1 MLSTFTGGIYLV
13 DCEFHPVNGVEGNP
27 PDVVCMVVM
36 DFRTGAVERYT
47 RNDLLGMRSAPF
59 NTGDDALFV
68 AFFASAEMDCFL
80 QLGWQ
85 FPENLLDLYVEFRN
99 KTNGLPLPHGS
110 SQLGAMAYF
119 GLLGIAPEEKSEM
132 RKLILSGG
140 PWSEEQWVQILDYC
154 ESDVQALN
162 ALLPKMCGEIDW
174 PRALLRGRY
183 MKAVA
188 RIQHNGIPMDIER
201 LLITRR
207 SWVEIQAEL
216 VLRIDAAY
224 GIYDGLTFKQ
234 DNFRAYLLSEQIPWP
249 TLDTG
254 NLDLSEDT
262 FRQMARSYP
271 QIAPLHELRSSLSK
285 LRLNDLA
292 VGEDGRNRCLLSP
305 FSSKTGRNQPS
316 NTKGIFGPSTWM
328 RGFIKPGPSKAIA
341 YIDWSQQEFG
351 IAGALSGDGA
361 MQEAYRSGDPYL
373 AFAKQAGAVPP
384 EATKQSHKAE
394 RERFKQCVLATQ
406 YGMGAASLALR
417 IGQSE
422 AHARQLLDL
431 HKSTYRKF
439 WKWSD
444 ATQDHYALGGKL
456 RTVFGWN
463 LHPVIDFNPRSVR
476 NFPMQANGAEM
487 LRLACIYLTEAGI
500 RVCAPVHDAVLI
512 EVPIDEIDAVVGQA
526 QSLMRQASQDVLGGF
541 ELSSDAKIIR
551 YPDRYMDERGQVMWD
566 TVMEILAKLE
576 TEPQARCQ
584 GHPRLAA

>member
-1 MLSTFTGGIYLV
+1 MLETFTGGIYLV
-13 DCEFHPVNGVEGNP
+13 DFEFHPVNGVEGNHP
-27 PDVVCMVVM
+27 EVVCMVVM
-36 DFRTGAVERYT
+36 DYRAKSVTRYT
-47 RNDLLGMRSAPF
+47 QSELYEMRSAPF
-59 NTGDDALFV
+59 DTGKGALFV
-68 AFFASAEMDCFL
+68 AFYASAELDCFL
-80 QLGWQ
+80 QLGWPL
-85 FPENLLDLYVEFRN
+85 PENLLDLYVEFRN

-110 SQLGAMAYF
+110 GQLGAMAYF
-119 GLLGIAPEEKSEM
+119 GLLGIAPEEKEEM
-132 RKLILSGG
+132 RNLILSGG

-162 ALLPKMCGEIDW
+162 ALLQKMCGEIDW

-183 MKAVA
+183 MKAVS

-201 LLITRR
+201 LLIARR

-216 VLRIDAAY
+216 VSKIDAAY

-234 DNFRAYLLSEQIPWP
+234 ERFREYLNSEQIPWP
-249 TLDTG
+249 ILDTG

-262 FRQMARSYP
+262 LRQMARSYP

-285 LRLNDLA
+285 LRLNALA

-305 FSSKTGRNQPS
+305 FRSTTGRNQPS
-316 NTKGIFGPSTWM
+316 NAKSIFGPSTWM
-328 RGFIKPGPSKAIA
+328 RGFVKPGPGMAIA
-341 YIDWSQQEFG
+341 YIDWSQQEFA
-351 IAGALSGDGA
+351 IAGALSGDDA

-373 AFAKQAGAVPP
+373 AFAKQAGAVPS

-406 YGMGAASLALR
+406 YGMGAASLAIR
-417 IGQSE
+417 ICQSE

-431 HKSTYRKF
+431 HRSTYRKF

-456 RTVFGWN
+456 WTVFGWR

-512 EVPIDEIDAVVGQA
+512 EAPVGEIDAAVRQA
-526 QSLMRQASQDVLGGF
+526 QSLMRQASRCVLDGF
-541 ELSSDAKIIR
+541 ELSSDAKIVR

-566 TVMEILAKLE
+566 TVMKILAKLE
-576 TEPQARCQ
+576 LEPLAGCQ
-584 GHPRLAA
+584 GYPWLVA